1 MRPAAR
7 QYPVRNKDVVCLY
20 DVQAEYEK
28 MQAIIRQDIVENAP
42 DKVESYIKA
51 FLEYVDSLADGS
63 VWYMISDLYGKY
75 YIALFYDNLHNRS
88 NGEDL

>member
-1 MRPAAR
+1 MD
-7 QYPVRNKDVVCLY
+7 YYISCLS
-20 DVQAEYEK
+20 DSTAVDTQEEFEK
-28 MQAIIRQDIVENAP
+28 MKAIIFQDIVENAP
-42 DKVESYIKA
+42 EKAELYITA

-75 YIALFYDNLHNRS
+75 YIALFYDNLHNKS